1 MTVTILKDSRSSNLK
16 LPGVKRLVR
25 LASVDS
31 TQSEARRLAEAG
43 APDGTLVWALRQT
56 KGRGRMGRKWR
67 SGAGGLYA
75 SWLLRPKFAPGRL
88 GELSL
93 ACGEA
98 LAEALR
104 DFGAATSV
112 KPPNDVLALCP
123 DGKARKLCGIL
134 CEARGDSKNLD
145 WLVIGF
151 GVNVNNAPPL
161 KRSTSLRA
169 LNKKSL
175 GVPSVLRAAMLR
187 LSRARRT
194 GNFV

>member
-1 MTVTILKDSRSSNLK
+1 MRLA
-16 LPGVKRLVR
+16 GVRRLVR
-25 LASVDS
+25 LARVDS
-31 TQSEARRLAEAG
+31 TQAAARRLADEG
-43 APDGTLVWALRQT
+43 APDGTLVWALSQT
-56 KGRGRMGRKWR
+56 AGKGRMGRKWR
-67 SGAGGLYA
+67 SAPGGLYA
-75 SWLLRPKFAPGRL
+75 SWLLRPKFAPSRL

-123 DGKARKLCGIL
+123 DGKARKVCGIL
-134 CEARGDSKNLD
+134 CEASGDSERLH

-151 GVNVNNAPPL
+151 GVNVDNTPPL

-169 LNKKSL
+169 LNKKL
-175 GVPSVLRAAMLR
+175 VGVASVLRAAMLR
-187 LSRARRT
+187 LSRARRA

>member
-1 MTVTILKDSRSSNLK
+1 MK
-16 LPGVKRLVR
+16 LAGVSRLVR
-25 LASVDS
+25 LERVDS

-43 APDGTLVWALRQT
+43 APDGTLVWAARQT
-56 KGRGRMGRKWR
+56 KGRGRMGRRWR
-67 SGAGGLYA
+67 SARGGLYA
-75 SWLLRPKFAPGRL
+75 SWLLRPKFPPERL
-88 GELSL
+88 AELSL

-104 DFGAATSV
+104 GFGIKTAV

-134 CEARGDSKNLD
+134 CEAAGDSSRLH

-151 GVNVNNAPPL
+151 GVNVDNKPRL
-161 KRSTSLRA
+161 KRSTSLR
-169 LNKKSL
+169 LL
-175 GVPSVLRAAMLR
+175 VRRRVGVPSVLRAAMTR
-187 LSRARRT
+187 LSRARRA

>member
-1 MTVTILKDSRSSNLK
+1 MK
-16 LPGVKRLVR
+16 LAGVKRLVR

-31 TQSEARRLAEAG
+31 TQSEARRLAKAG
-43 APDGTLVWALRQT
+43 APDGTLVWALSQT
-56 KGRGRMGRKWR
+56 AGKGRMGRRWR
-67 SGAGGLYA
+67 SAPGGLYA
-75 SWLLRPKFAPGRL
+75 SWLLRPKFTPSRL

-98 LAEALR
+98 LAGALR

-112 KPPNDVLALCP
+112 KPPNDVLALCA

-134 CEARGDSKNLD
+134 CEAAGDSTSLH
-145 WLVIGF
+145 WLIIGF

-161 KRSTSLRA
+161 KRSTSLRT
-169 LNKKSL
+169 LNTKPI

-187 LSRARRT
+187 LSHARRA

>member
-1 MTVTILKDSRSSNLK
+1 MK
-16 LPGVKRLVR
+16 LAGVRRLVR
-25 LASVDS
+25 LERVDS

-56 KGRGRMGRKWR
+56 EGRGRLGRRWR
-67 SGAGGLYA
+67 SAPGGLYA
-75 SWLLRPKFAPGRL
+75 SWLLRPGFPPERL
-88 GELSL
+88 AELSL

-104 DFGAATSV
+104 GFGAKTAV

-134 CEARGDSKNLD
+134 CEAAGDSGRLH

-151 GVNVNNAPPL
+151 GVNVNNRPPL
-161 KRSTSLRA
+161 KRSTSLR
-169 LNKKSL
+169 SL
-175 GVPSVLRAAMLR
+175 AGRRVAVSSVLQAALAS
-187 LSRARRT
+187 LSRARRA

>member
-1 MTVTILKDSRSSNLK
+1 MK
-16 LPGVKRLVR
+16 LAGVRRLVR
-25 LASVDS
+25 LARTDS
-31 TQSEARRLAEAG
+31 TQAVARRLAEEG
-43 APDGTLVWALRQT
+43 APDGTLVWALSQT
-56 KGRGRMGRKWR
+56 AGKGRMGRRWR
-67 SGAGGLYA
+67 SAPGGLYA
-75 SWLLRPKFAPGRL
+75 SWLLRPKFEPGRL

-104 DFGAATSV
+104 GFGAATTV
-112 KPPNDVLALCP
+112 KPPNDVLALCA

-134 CEARGDSKNLD
+134 CEARGDSKKID

-161 KRSTSLRA
+161 ARSTSLNLLTRRRV
-169 LNKKSL
+169 
-175 GVPSVLRAAMLR
+175 GVPSVLRAAMAS

>member
-1 MTVTILKDSRSSNLK
+1 MK
-16 LPGVKRLVR
+16 LAGVKRLVR
-25 LASVDS
+25 LAIVDS

-43 APDGTLVWALRQT
+43 APDGTLVWALSQT
-56 KGRGRMGRKWR
+56 AGKGRMGRKWR
-67 SGAGGLYA
+67 SAPGGLYA
-75 SWLLRPKFAPGRL
+75 SWLLRPKFAPSRL

-93 ACGEA
+93 ACGAA

-134 CEARGDSKNLD
+134 CEASGDSKRLH
-145 WLVIGF
+145 WLIVGF

-161 KRSTSLRA
+161 KRSTSLHA
-169 LNKKSL
+169 LNKKL
-175 GVPSVLRAAMLR
+175 VGVPSVLRAAMLR
-187 LSRARRT
+187 LSRARRA